1 MPQTKVLDFITRLKM
16 TREYEASARANNRSI
31 ISFESLMLLIA
42 KDRKRIRNIEEKRE
56 PLLSTQPEYAMSLL
70 QSQKK
75 VINELTPQYD
85 EKNKNID
92 KRARSY
98 LAKLS
103 ISVNN
108 SHKKKMNISFI
119 NYLMESDYLFQKA
132 TGEDIFLPYQW
143 R

>member
-1 MPQTKVLDFITRLKM
+1 
-16 TREYEASARANNRSI
+16 
-31 ISFESLMLLIA
+31 
-42 KDRKRIRNIEEKRE
+42 
-56 PLLSTQPEYAMSLL
+56 MSLL